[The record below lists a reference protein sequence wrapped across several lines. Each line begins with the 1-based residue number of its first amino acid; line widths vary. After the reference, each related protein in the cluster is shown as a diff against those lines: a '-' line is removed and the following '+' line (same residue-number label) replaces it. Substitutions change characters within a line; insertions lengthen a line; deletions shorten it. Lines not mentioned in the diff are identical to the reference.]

1 MTKSP
6 SPTPAGTS
14 FDLDHTSF
22 AVHDAMSWARR
33 LRRDLGATPIGGE
46 VLAEFRYL
54 LLYIG
59 TPEAGARLE
68 LIDPVNPG
76 FLTRYLSKRGE
87 GPHHVTFTVPDLR
100 ATVARVRALGS
111 AVVGENYEHPPWRE
125 AFIAPDD
132 KHAVVIQLA
141 QSDRAFPSPA
151 ELLATR
157 ERDTASFPSTS
168 GAVEPLWWTPLW
180 ETSPGATAEL
190 GTTHLGSADLTFSRR
205 LFEGVLEGHLR
216 EGHDYLNFSW
226 PSGSVRV
233 HAAEHPAVMGMS
245 LRKGD
250 TDGMWIGPA
259 WLGAPGR
266 QPQFVT

>member
-1 MTKSP
+1 MTKTP
-6 SPTPAGTS
+6 SPAPA
-14 FDLDHTSF
+14 DLDHTSF

-46 VLAEFRYL
+46 VLVEFRYL

-68 LIDPVNPG
+68 LMDPVNPG

-100 ATVARVRALGS
+100 TTVARVRALGS
-111 AVVGENYEHPPWRE
+111 TVVGENYEHPPWRE

-157 ERDTASFPSTS
+157 ERDTARFPSTA
-168 GAVEPLWWTPLW
+168 GAAEPLWWTPLW
-180 ETSPGATAEL
+180 ETSPGATAQL
-190 GTTHLGSADLTFSRR
+190 GMTHLGSTDLTFSRH
-205 LFEGVLEGHLR
+205 LFEGVLRGQLR
-216 EGHDYLNFSW
+216 EGHDYLDFSW
-226 PSGSVRV
+226 PSGSIRV
-233 HAAEHPAVMGMS
+233 HPAKHPAIMGMS
-245 LRKGD
+245 LRNSD
-250 TDGMWIGPA
+250 TDDIWIGPA
-259 WLGAPGR
+259 WLGER
-266 QPQFVT
+266 V